1 MTHTVSHD
9 PDKIYV
15 VFSATPGKLGRTIRK
30 VMGGVYNHVSI
41 SFSPEL
47 TPLYSFA
54 RIHENTPLYGGFV
67 EESPLRYVRNGRNSQ
82 IKLCEIPLTRRQS
95 MLICRELSHIRHSD
109 RRQIYNTFSAAVA
122 PLHRNLS
129 ISDSYTCV
137 EFAAKILRNIEQ
149 LALPDSFLSVTD
161 MEERLAPFVI
171 YEGSILPFCR
181 SASWGED
188 KFPIKQKKRVYAAE
202 TAKNLSALTVRRIT
216 DRRKK
221 SSKK

>member
-1 MTHTVSHD
+1 
-9 PDKIYV
+9 
-15 VFSATPGKLGRTIRK
+15 
-30 VMGGVYNHVSI
+30 
-41 SFSPEL
+41 
-47 TPLYSFA
+47 
-54 RIHENTPLYGGFV
+54 
-67 EESPLRYVRNGRNSQ
+67 
-82 IKLCEIPLTRRQS
+82 
-95 MLICRELSHIRHSD
+95 
-109 RRQIYNTFSAAVA
+109 
-122 PLHRNLS
+122 LS

-161 MEERLAPFVI
+161 MEEHLAPFVI
-171 YEGSILPFCR
+171 YEGSVLPFCR

-188 KFPIKQKKRVYAAE
+188 KFPIKQKKRVYAAK